1 MSSSKHPSEVTLAL
15 YAGGELDWRER
26 IAAAWHVRRCERCR
40 TRIAEYEADR
50 TLRIK
55 SAETMPLP
63 ANWDALAEEMTANI
77 RLGLEASEC
86 IRDTEPAPA
95 RTLNIGAGVH
105 RPGWYWKPAAGIL
118 AGMAVVVFA
127 LVSLQSDVFQRV
139 WRGVARG
146 VNEAPAVVLETS
158 SSGIEVRRG
167 ARTKMKLLVGNHR
180 PEQVSVNLE
189 GSVRAQYVDD
199 DSLQVTVTNVYAQ

>member
-1 MSSSKHPSEVTLAL
+1 MPSSKHPSEMILAL
-15 YAGGELDWRER
+15 YAGGDLDWRER
-26 IAAAWHVRRCERCR
+26 LSAAWHVRRCARCR
-40 TRIAEYEADR
+40 ARVEEYDADR
-50 TLRIK
+50 VLRAE

-77 RLGLEASEC
+77 RLGLEAAEC
-86 IRDTEPAPA
+86 IRDTDPVPA
-95 RTLNIGAGVH
+95 RTSNILGAH

-118 AGMAVVVFA
+118 TGMAVVVFA
-127 LVSLQSDVFQRV
+127 LVSLQSDVFYRV
-139 WRGVARG
+139 WRGISRG
-146 VNEAPAVVLETS
+146 VNETQSVVLETS